1 MTTIAYRDG
10 IMAADRAAHLG
21 NDWKKPDRATKIIH
35 LADGSLFAGTGDT
48 GVFSKL
54 LEWFQTPEVDRGE
67 RPEISECDALLLD
80 PDGRLWFFTGA
91 GKRLVDAPFAAI
103 GSGAPV
109 AYGAMY
115 AGATAPRAVEIAA
128 LVDPWTGGE
137 IQVETLK

>member
-21 NDWKKPDRATKIIH
+21 NDWKKPDRVTKIIR
-35 LADGSLFAGTGDT
+35 LEDGSLFAAAGDT

-54 LEWFQTPEVDRGE
+54 LTWLTAGLARGE
-67 RPEISECDALLLD
+67 RPEIPDCDVLLLGH
-80 PDGRLWFFTGA
+80 DGRLWFFSGA

-109 AYGAMY
+109 AYGAMH
-115 AGATAPRAVEIAA
+115 AGATAERAVEIAA

-137 IQVETLK
+137 IQVEILK